1 MTLTKRQQDVLDFI
15 KKEIRTKGYPPSVR
29 EIGAALG
36 LSSSSTVH
44 GHLEKLEKKGYIR
57 RDPSKS
63 RTIEVLDKDGQSK
76 PKGKGVHVPLLRK
89 VRKGTPITAV
99 QNIEEYFLLPEQFLP
114 SPEEKVFLLRVEGNS
129 MINAGILNG
138 DLVVVRLQQIAR
150 NGDIVVAMSEGGTV
164 MVMRFYKEKQQIR
177 LQPENPELAPLH
189 LNDVYIIGKVVGCY
203 RQFVS

>member
-44 GHLEKLEKKGYIR
+44 GHLERLEKKGYIR

-63 RTIEVLDKDGQSK
+63 RTIEVLDKEEQSK
-76 PKGKGVHVPLLRK
+76 PKGKGVPVPLLRK
-89 VRKGTPITAV
+89 VKIGIPITAA

-114 SPEEKVFLLRVEGNS
+114 SSEDKVFLLRVEGNRL
-129 MINAGILNG
+129 INTGILNG
-138 DLVVVRLQQIAR
+138 DLVIVRQQLTAR
-150 NGDIVVAMSEGGTV
+150 NGEIVVAMTEDGTV
-164 MVMRFYKEKQQIR
+164 TVNRFYKEKQQIR
-177 LQPENPELAPLH
+177 LQPENPDLEPLY

-203 RQFVS
+203 RQFIS